1 MATLVPPPSKRQK
14 LSATEK
20 AEREEEDARIPDG
33 LGSIR
38 VQFVDQSTGKPA
50 GPAVAISV
58 QQATVKNLESL
69 LNTLQAKVGSI
80 RVVVANEH

>member
-20 AEREEEDARIPDG
+20 AEREAEDARIPDG

-38 VQFVDQSTGKPA
+38 VQFVDQSTGKSA

-69 LNTLQAKVGSI
+69 LNTLQAKVGT
-80 RVVVANEH
+80 RCV

>member
-14 LSATEK
+14 ISAIEK
-20 AEREEEDARIPDG
+20 AERQAEDARIPDG

-38 VQFVDQSTGKPA
+38 VQFVDQSTGKSA

-69 LNTLQAKVGSI
+69 LNNLQAKVGTKSYDMS
-80 RVVVANEH
+80 

>member
-14 LSATEK
+14 LSAIEK
-20 AEREEEDARIPDG
+20 SERQAEESRIPEG

-38 VQFVDQSTGKPA
+38 IQFIDQSTGKSA

-58 QQATVKNLESL
+58 EQATVKNLESL
-69 LNTLQAKVGSI
+69 LNNLQAKVC
-80 RVVVANEH
+80 